1 MRITTQTYFNTALNG
16 IEQQRSNISQLTQ
29 ELASGQVVSKPS
41 DNPTAFA
48 NAQRLQTNS
57 QALGQLNTDNANLN
71 NQLGLGSQTL
81 SEALSVINDVRSIAL
96 QAANGTTNTANRS
109 ALAKQVQSAKA
120 QLLNVANAKASNG
133 AYLFGGSSG
142 AVTPFA
148 QQPNGTVG
156 YRGDGASEQ
165 LHIAPNQSAQGLL
178 SGQVFSD
185 VRQGNGYGVVS
196 ANSTNTGSAVAIL
209 NGVTNVSA
217 ATSFRDSTPSAST
230 YTISFA
236 SGSNGLTYTVTKG
249 GASGTVVSSGSFS
262 KGMSLTVAGI
272 SLRFNGTPAANDSF
286 TLAPSR
292 RQSIFDTLDQLTQAL
307 NSPQSTAAQHAQN
320 AQKLNA
326 VLSNLNQGQ
335 TQVLSL
341 QSTVGVAMQAIG
353 HADNTN
359 ATQQSNDKQAISSAL
374 DANIP
379 QVLTALSE
387 HKLALTAAMGAFGNL
402 SKLSL
407 FNYL

>member
-29 ELASGQVVSKPS
+29 ELASGQAVNKPS

-48 NAQRLQTNS
+48 NAQRLQANT
-57 QALGQLNTDNANLN
+57 QALDQLNTDNANLN

-81 SEALSVINDVRSIAL
+81 SQALSVINNVRSIAL
-96 QAANGTTNTANRS
+96 QAANATTNTANRS

-120 QLLNVANAKASNG
+120 QLINIANTKASNG

-142 AVTPFA
+142 GVAPFA
-148 QQPNGTVG
+148 QQPNGTVV

-165 LHIAPNQSAQGLL
+165 LHIAPNQSVQGLL

-185 VRQGNGYGVVS
+185 VRQGNGYASLS
-196 ANSTNTGSAVAIL
+196 ATAGNTGSGVAVL
-209 NGVTNVSA
+209 TGVTDVSN
-217 ATSFRDSTPSAST
+217 ATSFRDSPASAA
-230 YTISFA
+230 YAISFA
-236 SGSNGLTYTVTKG
+236 SGPSGLTYSVTSG
-249 GASGTVVSSGSFS
+249 STGTVVSTGSFS
-262 KGMSLTVAGI
+262 NGMSLTVPNTGI
-272 SLRFNGTPAANDSF
+272 SLRFDGTPAAGDSF
-286 TLAPSR
+286 TLSPSH

-320 AQKLNA
+320 AQKINA
-326 VLSNLNQGQ
+326 VLSNLDQSQ
-335 TQVLSL
+335 TQILSL
-341 QSTVGVAMQAIG
+341 QSTVGVATQAIG
-353 HADNTN
+353 HANNTN
-359 ATQQSNDKQAISSAL
+359 AAQQTNDKQVISSAL

-379 QVLTALSE
+379 QVLTALNE